1 MLHTLRHRGGRRK
14 NHTRNDRS
22 DLAKHRN
29 ALLKEYHARKNM
41 VHKKGKK
48 RTRGK
53 IARVVDKRNTR
64 KIGGAD
70 DNAGNENNKYKTGDV
85 VKYKDNNYTFI
96 KNDNKIQLIPCSIN
110 NTYSLEGVNVDELKL
125 DDEYF
130 QKYIGDD
137 VSKTLQNAK
146 PVSLN
151 TITAVKDN
159 KTIQTNQKIAEAFG
173 FSLSMVGS
181 IGAVAAI
188 FVEGGIYMATFSIG
202 AAAPMSIPVLVGLAV
217 IVNSLTIRLRKVSE
231 LVNTTLL
238 VYNLVEDMEKSMR
251 LMIRYSKELDENDL
265 HDHQKIIDKFCN
277 KLRDVMEIIVRNY
290 TLFGTSYE
298 YGITSEE
305 ITVETVNKQKDVVN
319 KLVQKRDKIQKENPW
334 MMSIIYSPTKRNVG
348 RFEKMIFSLGMT
360 VGDNFKS
367 IKKGDKIIFNDDSN
381 IEENNLI
388 KSMKNE
394 VIAEN
399 KTIKSMKNEISN
411 ETDADVETDVET
423 DDDSQIGGEPK
434 NIFID
439 AKSNDDYKKI
449 IDNYLK
455 YREYLDIKDQIE
467 NQSQLLGEYKHKVNY
482 SMQAPDETTQPKLF
496 AAFSLMK
503 TVKDNTVSGAQ
514 KIGESANNI
523 GDDIKNLARPLI
535 KIKNHILG
543 IEIEKLMEKSTKK
556 LFDDA
561 INEVNKKT
569 GGGISDYFSKDSLSR
584 MAQNT
589 RITAPIQNFFARNI
603 PFQDR
608 LGKLYKALFVNEA
621 YFDLIREY
629 IILVNQFSVFNAR
642 MTNNMID
649 EMYTVKTFIKDVLIN
664 KVGTTE
670 SEQNKLLQKYNNI
683 QKARNARS
691 KRIRDIS
698 KDDVKLIEVSISNP
712 SNPQN

>member
-1 MLHTLRHRGGRRK
+1 
-14 NHTRNDRS
+14 
-22 DLAKHRN
+22 
-29 ALLKEYHARKNM
+29 
-41 VHKKGKK
+41 
-48 RTRGK
+48 
-53 IARVVDKRNTR
+53 
-64 KIGGAD
+64 
-70 DNAGNENNKYKTGDV
+70 
-85 VKYKDNNYTFI
+85 
-96 KNDNKIQLIPCSIN
+96 
-110 NTYSLEGVNVDELKL
+110 
-125 DDEYF
+125 
-130 QKYIGDD
+130 
-137 VSKTLQNAK
+137 
-146 PVSLN
+146 
-151 TITAVKDN
+151 
-159 KTIQTNQKIAEAFG
+159 
-173 FSLSMVGS
+173 
-181 IGAVAAI
+181 
-188 FVEGGIYMATFSIG
+188 MATFSIG

-251 LMIRYSKELDENDL
+251 LMIRYSKELGENDL

-319 KLVQKRDKIQKENPW
+319 NLVQKRDKIQKENPW

-367 IKKGDKIIFNDDSN
+367 IKKGDKIIYSLDDTSN
-381 IEENNLI
+381 IADNNLI

-394 VIAEN
+394 VITEN
-399 KTIKSMKNEISN
+399 KTIKSIPNEISN
-411 ETDADVETDVET
+411 ETHDETDNETDNET
-423 DDDSQIGGEPK
+423 DDGSQKGGEPK

-439 AKSNDDYKKI
+439 AKNNDDYKKI

-482 SMQAPDETTQPKLF
+482 SMQAPDETTQPKLS

-503 TVKDNTVSGAQ
+503 TVKDSTVSGAQ

-523 GDDIKNLARPLI
+523 GDDIKNSNLARPLI